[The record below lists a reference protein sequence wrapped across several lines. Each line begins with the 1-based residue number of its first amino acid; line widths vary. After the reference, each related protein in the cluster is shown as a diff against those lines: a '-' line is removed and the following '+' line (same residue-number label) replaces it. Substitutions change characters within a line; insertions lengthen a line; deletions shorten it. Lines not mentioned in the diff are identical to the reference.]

1 MSGPRAHIVVE
12 AGSPRRILD
21 LAELVRYR
29 DLLHFLV
36 RRQVLS
42 RYKQTVLG
50 LLWAIIQPVGTMI
63 VFSVVLGGMVGVS
76 SEGVPYPVFAYLG
89 ILPWQYF
96 VGSISRTTGS
106 FVANAPLIGQVYF
119 PRVLLP
125 LSASLAALVDFAV
138 AFVVLLVIMACY
150 GMLPALSTLLL
161 VPLLLAML
169 IISVGIGMGLGAL
182 NVRYRDIGHA
192 LPFLFQMWMFLTPVV
207 YPLELVPAGWKWL
220 MALNPA
226 SGLVQAMRH
235 AVLGR
240 PLDGGSLAISLAM
253 GLVLFFL
260 GIRIYRRTERTFA
273 DLV

>member
-36 RRQVLS
+36 RRQVFS
-42 RYKQTVLG
+42 RYKQTALG
-50 LLWAIIQPVGTMI
+50 VLWAIIQPVGTMV

-161 VPLLLAML
+161 IPLLLAML
-169 IISVGIGMGLGAL
+169 VISVGIGMGLGAL

-240 PLDGGSLAISLAM
+240 PLDWGSLAISLAM

-260 GIRIYRRTERTFA
+260 GVRIYRRTERTFA